1 MMSKK
6 ILIVDDAIF
15 MRTILKG
22 ILERAG
28 YTIVGDAGDGKKAV
42 ETYKKLYES
51 EKKPDLVLMDIT
63 MPEMNGIEALRELK
77 RFDKEVT
84 VVMCSSL
91 TSQQSVV
98 EAVKSGAKH
107 FISKPFD
114 EQNVIETIKKVL
126 S

>member
-1 MMSKK
+1 MSKNV
-6 ILIVDDAIF
+6 LIVDDAIF

-28 YTIVGDAGDGKKAV
+28 YSVVGDAGDGKQAV
-42 ETYKKLYES
+42 EKYKELHTTS
-51 EKKPDLVLMDIT
+51 EKPDVVLMDIT
-63 MPEMNGIEALRELK
+63 MPEMDGITALKELK
-77 RFDKEVT
+77 SFDGDVV

-114 EQNVIETIKKVL
+114 EQNVLDTLKKVL

>member
-1 MMSKK
+1 MSKK

-28 YTIVGDAGDGKKAV
+28 YEIVGDAGDGQKALDSYR
-42 ETYKKLYES
+42 ELS
-51 EKKPDLVLMDIT
+51 GQGKKPDLVVMDIT
-63 MPEMNGIEALRELK
+63 MPEMDGITALKELK
-77 RFDKEVT
+77 KFDPNVN

-91 TSQQSVV
+91 TSQHIVV
-98 EAVKSGAKH
+98 EAVKSGARH

-114 EQNVIETIKKVL
+114 EQNVVDTVKKVL
-126 S
+126 G

>member
-1 MMSKK
+1 MSKK

-28 YTIVGDAGDGKKAV
+28 YTIVADAGDGKKAV
-42 ETYKKLYES
+42 DTYKELYS
-51 EKKPDLVLMDIT
+51 TEKKPDLIIMDIT
-63 MPEMNGIEALRELK
+63 MPEMDGISALKELK
-77 RFDKEVT
+77 LFDKEVK

-91 TSQQSVV
+91 TSQHTVV
-98 EAVKSGAKH
+98 EAVRSGAKH

-114 EQNVIETIKKVL
+114 EQNVVETIQKVL
-126 S
+126 G